1 MAKKTEKNP
10 IKENKD
16 LLFYNTTK
24 LTEEE
29 ITAFQTFAMKK
40 DNLWASIFISLLS
53 VGLGVGLIFVNTYV
67 GVAIIIAGLLGGL
80 VLFPYITKEQ
90 LKRQNLEMF
99 EDGKYINTFEFYED
113 YLKVTNIDGNK
124 TEENSISQEFKYDE
138 LYKFTL
144 FKQYLFIFEN
154 KFQGFILAQTCMTK
168 GTIGDLVDFLKSK
181 NIPFEDRTSLGD
193 VKGVKA
199 KKKK

>member
-29 ITAFQTFAMKK
+29 ITAFQTFALKK
-40 DNLWASIFISLLS
+40 TNRLTSFAIALLS
-53 VGLGVGLIFVNTYV
+53 IGIGVGLIFVNTYV

-90 LKRQNLEMF
+90 LKKQNLEMF
-99 EDGKYINTFEFYED
+99 EDEKYTNTFEFYED
-113 YLKVTNIDGNK
+113 YLKVTNIDGSR
-124 TEENSISQEFKYDE
+124 TEDNSISQEFNYDE
-138 LYKFTL
+138 LYKFAL
-144 FKQYLFIFEN
+144 YKQFVFIFVN
-154 KFQGFILAQTCMTK
+154 KNQGFILNQTCMTK
-168 GTIGDLVDFLKSK
+168 GTIGDLVEFLKSK
-181 NIPFEDRTSLGD
+181 SIPFEDRTSLGE
-193 VKGVKA
+193 VKGIKA
-199 KKKK
+199 KKK

>member
-53 VGLGVGLIFVNTYV
+53 VGVGVGLIFVNTYV

-90 LKRQNLEMF
+90 LRRQNLEMF

-144 FKQYLFIFEN
+144 YKQYLFIFEN
-154 KFQGFILAQTCMTK
+154 KFQGFILAQTSMTK
-168 GTIGDLVDFLKSK
+168 GTIGDLVEFLKSK
-181 NIPFEDRTSLGD
+181 NIPFKDRTSLGD

>member
-29 ITAFQTFAMKK
+29 ITAFQTFALKK
-40 DNLWASIFISLLS
+40 TNRLTSFAIALLS
-53 VGLGVGLIFVNTYV
+53 IGIGVGLIFVNTYV

-90 LKRQNLEMF
+90 LKKQNLEMF
-99 EDGKYINTFEFYED
+99 EDEKYTNTFEFYED
-113 YLKVTNIDGNK
+113 YLKVTNIDGSR
-124 TEENSISQEFKYDE
+124 TEDNSISQEFNYDE
-138 LYKFTL
+138 LYKFAL
-144 FKQYLFIFEN
+144 YKQFVFIFVN
-154 KFQGFILAQTCMTK
+154 KNQGFILNQTCMTK
-168 GTIGDLVDFLKSK
+168 GTIGDLVEFLKSK
-181 NIPFEDRTSLGD
+181 SIPFEDRTSLGE
-193 VKGVKA
+193 VKGIKT
-199 KKKK
+199 KKK

>member
-80 VLFPYITKEQ
+80 VLFPYITK
-90 LKRQNLEMF
+90 
-99 EDGKYINTFEFYED
+99 
-113 YLKVTNIDGNK
+113 
-124 TEENSISQEFKYDE
+124 
-138 LYKFTL
+138 
-144 FKQYLFIFEN
+144 
-154 KFQGFILAQTCMTK
+154 
-168 GTIGDLVDFLKSK
+168 
-181 NIPFEDRTSLGD
+181 
-193 VKGVKA
+193 
-199 KKKK
+199 

>member
-99 EDGKYINTFEFYED
+99 KDGKYINTFEFYED
-113 YLKVTNIDGNK
+113 HLTVINTATNS
-124 TEENSISQEFKYDE
+124 EEPISQEFKYDE

-144 FKQYLFIFEN
+144 YKQYLFIFEN

>member
-144 FKQYLFIFEN
+144 YKQYLFIFEN
-154 KFQGFILAQTCMTK
+154 KFQGFILAQTCMTI
-168 GTIGDLVDFLKSK
+168 GIIGDLVDF
-181 NIPFEDRTSLGD
+181 
-193 VKGVKA
+193 
-199 KKKK
+199 